1 MRFISLQMR
10 GGVAINYIF
19 SLILEMLWSETGY
32 VGLLGNKHSL
42 YIILLYLIEIYRFI
56 GLKQL
61 IWEYPTGT
69 MMSVGQFCWY
79 NGVSGTMVLIVQDMI
94 LW

>member
-1 MRFISLQMR
+1 MQLVSLQMR
-10 GGVAINYIF
+10 GSVARNYIF

-32 VGLLGNKHSL
+32 FGLLGNKHSL
-42 YIILLYLIEIYRFI
+42 YIILFCIIERYRYI
-56 GLKQL
+56 GFKKC
-61 IWEYPTGT
+61 IWEDPTGT
-69 MMSVGQFCWY
+69 MMSVGRFYWN